1 MLRIHSLNAFL
12 HTLKQGAANNNSGPD
27 NYPMAPLMVN
37 GNDNEAN
44 GTVLATQNGAA
55 GQSTAIQADAAIEIG
70 NHAYQMPND
79 FAAIAFQQLEEYF

>member
-1 MLRIHSLNAFL
+1 
-12 HTLKQGAANNNSGPD
+12 
-27 NYPMAPLMVN
+27 MAPLMVN

-79 FAAIAFQQLEEYF
+79 FAAIAFQQLKEYFCKHLPHQCKSLHYASRVFDKS